1 MLPYVSPA
9 STVALYGDFGG
20 IPAKEVNIFGN
31 PPKGFSLIVQTVIA
45 RQLGAFTAEE
55 TCKNAK

>member
-1 MLPYVSPA
+1 
-9 STVALYGDFGG
+9 VALYGDFGG

-31 PPKGFSLIVQTVIA
+31 PPKGFSLIVQTVVA

-55 TCKNAK
+55 TCNNAK